1 MYHMSKFAS
10 KTMFKLCDFMLVPVA
25 NAKHDTN
32 TTIAKGDFASPAGV
46 EIESTEWTW
55 MSLQW
60 LLIISRRMVVLT
72 GEN

>member
-1 MYHMSKFAS
+1 MYHMSKFTS

-25 NAKHDTN
+25 NVKHDTT

>member
-1 MYHMSKFAS
+1 MSKFSS
-10 KTMFKLCDFMLVPVA
+10 KTTFKLCDFMLVPVA

-55 MSLQW
+55 MSLQ
-60 LLIISRRMVVLT
+60 
-72 GEN
+72 